1 MDLCIGHHYNN
12 PSFGYG
18 GYCLPKDTKQ
28 LLANY
33 GQVPQN
39 MIRAIVD
46 ANKTR
51 KDFLA
56 DEILKLKPSVVG
68 IYRLMKNGS
77 DNYRHSSIQGIM
89 KRVKAKG
96 VEVVVF
102 EPTLDTETFYNS
114 KVIKNLEEFKRKSTI
129 IIANRISTELE
140 DVAQKIF
147 SRDLFG

>member
-1 MDLCIGHHYNN
+1 MDSQQIIEGV
-12 PSFGYG
+12 
-18 GYCLPKDTKQ
+18 CLDSYRPPLQQSIIWIRWLLFAKDTKQ

-68 IYRLMKNGS
+68 IYRLVMKNGS
-77 DNYRHSSIQGIM
+77 DNYRHSSIQG
-89 KRVKAKG
+89 
-96 VEVVVF
+96 
-102 EPTLDTETFYNS
+102 
-114 KVIKNLEEFKRKSTI
+114 
-129 IIANRISTELE
+129 
-140 DVAQKIF
+140 
-147 SRDLFG
+147 